1 MVAAV
6 TSPKE
11 AVDTDCHA
19 EMETGGAELGLAR
32 DDTVE
37 AFGAPGTHT
46 MQKRNGTV
54 VLPPLRR
61 AAPPAA
67 QDSDSLD
74 DDDRFSLGDT
84 TPGRLQRDLRNP
96 NKPPLLADLV
106 QNTAEYAS
114 GSIADLVSLRGVSH
128 EFKNAVSDAV
138 GFLNDRCWTSFEAR
152 DESGETGLLWASR
165 ESDEIVATNRC
176 ALVCLRHR
184 LETLRWHVDRSR
196 PPGAAHL
203 PLELFGDANTVLT
216 VLDVDANCI
225 DADKL
230 RNLRGLKS
238 LSAKDPSGAMCFG
251 DLPAL
256 ESLTLVDI
264 WSNLPGLPGCVAL
277 RELSLERSFVPD
289 TMLRSLRGVLSQLVK
304 LNLSECT
311 GFMTVSNL
319 AACVSLRE
327 LNLSHTTVADL
338 RGLEELPA
346 LETLDLRGILTSDGR
361 LLKQCARL
369 RALSTDLHFD
379 VPVEVQVRCVVSRH
393 GPTLQRRRF
402 SFKMPV
408 WPKES

>member
-1 MVAAV
+1 
-6 TSPKE
+6 
-11 AVDTDCHA
+11 
-19 EMETGGAELGLAR
+19 L
-32 DDTVE
+32 
-37 AFGAPGTHT
+37 
-46 MQKRNGTV
+46 
-54 VLPPLRR
+54 
-61 AAPPAA
+61 
-67 QDSDSLD
+67 
-74 DDDRFSLGDT
+74 
-84 TPGRLQRDLRNP
+84 
-96 NKPPLLADLV
+96 DLV
-106 QNTAEYAS
+106 
-114 GSIADLVSLRGVSH
+114 
-128 EFKNAVSDAV
+128 
-138 GFLNDRCWTSFEAR
+138 EAR

-238 LSAKDPSGAMCFG
+238 LSARDPSGAMCFG

-277 RELSLERSFVPD
+277 RELTLERSFVPD
-289 TMLRSLRGVLSQLVK
+289 TMLTSLRGVLSQLVT

-319 AACVSLRE
+319 TACVSLRE

-361 LLKQCARL
+361 LLKRCARL